1 MIGTLRQ
8 TLAADLGAL
17 DVPVLVAW
25 PDRISPP
32 CVIVVPPASASYITS
47 GPTFGSFTVALDV
60 VALVPHGSPSV
71 ALPALETLIEG
82 VLTNSADWALNGVES
97 PGVTTIG
104 AADVLGTVIHLNK
117 TGRI

>member
-1 MIGTLRQ
+1 MIGTLRD

-17 DVPVLVAW
+17 DVPVLAAW
-25 PDRISPP
+25 PDRVTPP
-32 CVIVVPPASASYITS
+32 CVIVVPPASASYVVG

-60 VALVPHGSPSV
+60 VALVPHGSPNV

-82 VLTNSADWALNGVES
+82 VLTNSVDWALNGIES

-104 AADVLGTVIHLNK
+104 AAEVLGTVIHLAK
-117 TGRI
+117 TARL